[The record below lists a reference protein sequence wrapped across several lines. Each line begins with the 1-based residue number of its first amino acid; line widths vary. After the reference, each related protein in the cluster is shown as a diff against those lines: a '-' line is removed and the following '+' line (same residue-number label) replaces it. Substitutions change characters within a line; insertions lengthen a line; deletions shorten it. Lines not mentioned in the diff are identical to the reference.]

1 MAITGTR
8 SENQNEKVLIAE
20 LAQGNSVD
28 GMKIATTASELL
40 AFHGSTPVNQYS
52 FLASLGTSF
61 ISTSLGFGFSTS
73 DAVVNIQTAVNT
85 ILALLR
91 EKGLMASA

>member
-1 MAITGTR
+1 MATEDYRGDGGPDGTIIGR
-8 SENQNEKVLIAE
+8 NATELI
-20 LAQGNSVD
+20 
-28 GMKIATTASELL
+28 
-40 AFHGSTPVNQYS
+40 AFHGSTPVDQYS

-61 ISTSLGFGFSTS
+61 ISVSSGFGFSTS

>member
-40 AFHGSTPVNQYS
+40 AFHGSTPVNQWS
-52 FLASLGTSF
+52 FLASLNISF
-61 ISTSLGFGFSTS
+61 ITTSLGYGFPLSN
-73 DAVVNIQTAVNT
+73 DVVNLQVAVNT
-85 ILALLR
+85 LLALLR